1 MKLLELHIDG
11 FGKFHDR
18 TISFKDG
25 INIIYGK
32 NEAGKST
39 LHTFIRGM
47 LFGIERGRGRAAK
60 NDTYSKFEPWENSGT
75 YEGWLRLEKDGTI
88 YRIER
93 RFRKDNKSLKV
104 INETRGREED
114 ATPAFMNEL
123 LGGLNETTYN
133 NTISIGQLKSA
144 TEDGMVSELRN
155 YIANMNTTGNISL
168 NISKAS
174 TFLRLQKRALEA
186 NLIPDA
192 SREYTALLAEIRNVE
207 AEISTPEF
215 ENQLASYQ
223 NMRSQVKSIIDN
235 TQSERDVLEDQIQD
249 AKRILTE
256 YQFLDQSSVD
266 AYSQRADEYY
276 NNYRNFT
283 EKGNKKSRKV
293 FSVLALLLALSCIA
307 GAIYLRLTYPS
318 DYIAVVGGL
327 GISALVFLLIQTMIR
342 KGIKRDLAKAE
353 ENKNLLL
360 EMFKKHLFRNKA
372 GAYVKS
378 SEDLGDEGSSEV
390 TVSDEAMS
398 AFIKRMAEFTSL
410 CDMVRQSESASKK
423 LMEDINSLREK
434 QNNCSEMIEK
444 QQRTQW
450 ELEKKL
456 EHLNNCKM
464 QVTNLK
470 RVLTENDRIREEIT
484 AIELAQETLTELSS
498 SIRDSFGLYLNKEA
512 SDLVG
517 GITGGIYDS
526 LSIDENLN
534 VFLNTKRKLV
544 PLEQVSS
551 GTMDQVYLALR
562 LAAAKLLQGD
572 GEPFPLIFD
581 DSFTQYDEERLR
593 TALKWMAEAYDGQM
607 LIFTWSG
614 LLLGLFFLPVAR
626 QLPFPATGKSSE
638 ELR

>member
-104 INETRGREED
+104 INETRGREEE

-235 TQSERDVLEDQIQD
+235 TQSERTILEDKILD
-249 AKRILTE
+249 AKKILEE
-256 YQFLDQSSVD
+256 YQFTDQASVD
-266 AYSQRADEYY
+266 AYSQKAEEYY
-276 NNYRNFT
+276 NNYRDFDA
-283 EKGNKKSRKV
+283 KGKKKSRKV
-293 FSVLALLLALSCIA
+293 FSVFALLLAIACLA
-307 GAIYLRLTYPS
+307 GAVYLRLTYPS
-318 DYIAVVGGL
+318 DYITVVGGL

-464 QVTNLK
+464 QVTNLR

-544 PLEQVSS
+544 PIEQVSS

-593 TALKWMAEAYDGQM
+593 TALKWMAKAYGGQM
-607 LIFTWSG
+607 LIFTCHKRESQI
-614 LLLGLFFLPVAR
+614 LQAHEIDFNYV
-626 QLPFPATGKSSE
+626 E
-638 ELR
+638 I

>member
-11 FGKFHDR
+11 FGKFHNR
-18 TISFKDG
+18 TISFEDG

-75 YEGWLRLEKDGTI
+75 YEGWLRLEKNGTI

-104 INETRGREED
+104 INETRGYEED
-114 ATPAFMNEL
+114 PTPAFMNEL

-207 AEISTPEF
+207 TEIAAPEF

-223 NMRSQVKSIIDN
+223 NMRNQVKNIIDN
-235 TQSERDVLEDQIQD
+235 TQSERSILEDQIQD
-249 AKRILTE
+249 AKRTLTE
-256 YQFLDQSSVD
+256 YQFVDQASVD
-266 AYSQRADEYY
+266 AYSQKAENYY
-276 NNYRNFT
+276 NNYREFSA
-283 EKGNKKSRKV
+283 KSQKKSRKA
-293 FSVLALLLALSCIA
+293 FSIIALLIALSCIA
-307 GAIYLRLTYPS
+307 GAIYLRLAYPS
-318 DYIAVVGGL
+318 DYFTVVGGL
-327 GISALVFLLIQTMIR
+327 GGAALVFLLIQLLIR
-342 KGIKRDLAKAE
+342 KGIKRDMATAE
-353 ENKNLLL
+353 ENKVSLL
-360 EMFKKHLFRNKA
+360 EMLKKHL
-372 GAYVKS
+372 Y
-378 SEDLGDEGSSEV
+378 SEDASEII
-390 TVSDEAMS
+390 VSDEAMS
-398 AFIKRMAEFTSL
+398 AFIKRMEEFTSL
-410 CDMVRQSESASKK
+410 CEMVRQSETASRK

-456 EHLNNCKM
+456 EHLNNCKT
-464 QVTNLK
+464 QVNNLK
-470 RVLTENDRIREEIT
+470 RVLAENDRIREEIT

-544 PLEQVSS
+544 PIEQVSS

-593 TALKWMAEAYDGQM
+593 TALKWMAKAYDGQM
-607 LIFTWSG
+607 LIFTCHKREG
-614 LLLGLFFLPVAR
+614 QILQAHQIDFNYV
-626 QLPFPATGKSSE
+626 E
-638 ELR
+638 I